1 MATDDKS
8 DDKKSLILKW
18 LTQWRDQSRQHGS
31 KLEYV
36 YGKVSFFYINRFMKN
51 FKFFFEFRH

>member
-1 MATDDKS
+1 MATDDM
-8 DDKKSLILKW
+8 KSLILKW

-36 YGKVSFFYINRFMKN
+36 YGKVSFFYKSIYEKFQIFFLNLGIKN
-51 FKFFFEFRH
+51 SS